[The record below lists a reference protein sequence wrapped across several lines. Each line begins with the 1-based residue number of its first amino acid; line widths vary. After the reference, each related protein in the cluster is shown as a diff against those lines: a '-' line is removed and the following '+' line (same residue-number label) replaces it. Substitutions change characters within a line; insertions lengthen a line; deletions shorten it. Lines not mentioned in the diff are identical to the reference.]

1 MKFSFYDCV
10 KKFVKLM
17 LRLGFVIIFDI
28 LLIIK
33 SQLTLLKFKI
43 MSYTIVG
50 MFPNNED
57 LDTVANQLN
66 IAGFPAEDYHVS
78 RYSTSA
84 LENQTSRNYDFKE
97 DEKTT
102 GFWNWLFGDN
112 EDDRSKYSYA
122 GSKSN
127 IVTVYTDDMDRAEKA
142 RQIMDYAGAINVN
155 EFTKER
161 YPDTSEKST
170 ELSEKEVQES
180 SVKQKTIFISQTETA
195 STTLQVTEW
204 NRIWILKE
212 VEILFKNHR
221 I

>member
-1 MKFSFYDCV
+1 
-10 KKFVKLM
+10 
-17 LRLGFVIIFDI
+17 
-28 LLIIK
+28 
-33 SQLTLLKFKI
+33 

-84 LENQTSRNYDFKE
+84 LENQTSRNNDYKE

-112 EDDRSKYSYA
+112 EDDRNKYSYA

-142 RQIMDYAGAINVN
+142 RQIMDDAGAINVN

-161 YPDTSEKST
+161 YPDTTKKST
-170 ELSEKEVQES
+170 ELSEKERAR
-180 SVKQKTIFISQTETA
+180 IISKAKNNLYFTDGNRFYDTA
-195 STTLQVTEW
+195 SDGMESDMDSEGSRNT
-204 NRIWILKE
+204 
-212 VEILFKNHR
+212 F
-221 I
+221 